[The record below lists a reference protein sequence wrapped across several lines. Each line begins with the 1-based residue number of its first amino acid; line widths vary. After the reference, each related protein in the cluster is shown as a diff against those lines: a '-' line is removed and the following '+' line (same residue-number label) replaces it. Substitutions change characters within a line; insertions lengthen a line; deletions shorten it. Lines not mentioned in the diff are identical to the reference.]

1 MSSNKKDEATEDSG
15 EQGLA
20 LTPEVIKPGETD
32 LPAKSTAEIIPE
44 EKKSPP
50 SKLIRKWT
58 EYSRI
63 WREKGLKPRQVK
75 AIKSFILQEF
85 KSVAEWSRS
94 CGVPHRTLLNWIH
107 QDQVFKEALIDLCT
121 EELDVYIPFGLKKMG
136 KRIKDG
142 DETSLM
148 RALGLRGRLEKQQ
161 ERKGVYRRFIAE
173 WLEPE

>member
-1 MSSNKKDEATEDSG
+1 MKETNGKD
-15 EQGLA
+15 GLA
-20 LTPEVIKPGETD
+20 VTPEIVKTSETD

-63 WREKGLKPRQVK
+63 WREKGLKPRQIK

-136 KRIKDG
+136 KRIREG
-142 DETSLM
+142 NETSLM